1 MGYTLEIVAG
11 PTGRQATGTNA
22 NYGVSFDENVEDGV
36 LIGTISGVDPAV
48 QSMVWRDLTG
58 NENRFYTI
66 TKNAEGVW
74 EIRVAPG
81 QGGAVNFNWE
91 TVATRVQQ
99 IYIDAYS
106 GPNGTGTKLGEGDF
120 TVTIDDV
127 NEAPRDIVFVGAPTT
142 PPTVGVTGPGSQI
155 IDANATDP
163 DSVAK
168 PQWRNNNFKFGEG
181 TASATDATVDITGL
195 YKIDP
200 VTGVVTTLREMTEAD
215 AGAKTLKIVVY
226 DTTTPSIAFQKDYP
240 FTVEP
245 GNAAAPVVA
254 FSGNTA
260 LTQAEGTSAAGFT
273 DYVYTLTRTGQ
284 DLSGTSTVT
293 WTVAGTGA
301 NPADAGDFEATTG
314 TVTFAANSA
323 TATITVRVR
332 QDAAFEQN
340 ETFTVGLTA
349 GPNATIATTNNT
361 ATGTITNDD
370 TQPPSGQTL
379 GLMVEGAI
387 SFEATDSGPSVS
399 PFGGI
404 LITGEGQLTLRIEF
418 AKIEGALEGFG
429 NAEVDELAGRMIY
442 TFTGT
447 RQVLEAMLDNVKF
460 NPSNRA
466 MAGDAVTTDFLIT
479 LDDGDP
485 ETNNA
490 VTNNQINVVTQILGN
505 HAPTVDVTEGVDH
518 TKVVDTGPHSHPFKG
533 LELFDHEYDSLTLTV
548 KFLKDHGDLV
558 IPDGINSTRA
568 DVTDTNGVHYWVYTF
583 TGEAAALEVMMD
595 VIKFDAAAM
604 TDAAAGTV
612 RVTNFDIVVTDGA
625 LGRVP
630 VTEQVQVKSVAGK
643 AGFASFVA
651 PRELSAT
658 GTKVGDLTPGEL
670 GQDGKAFSYQIVL
683 ADGTAAAT
691 DGRFRIGADGK
702 SIEVANGALFDYEQ
716 VKSYGL
722 KLKVTIAD
730 DDQDAGNNLWFLQD
744 VTIQVADWVGE
755 NVVGTAGNDRLMGGI
770 GNDSLVGG
778 TGNDWLY
785 GGAGNDVLSG
795 GTGTGRDVFVFNT
808 ALNSRFN
815 KDRITDWD
823 YRYDTI
829 RLENAVFKAL
839 KKTGGLSSANFKLGA
854 AAGDAD
860 DYVGYNSAT
869 GDLWYDANGNKAGGQ
884 VVFAN
889 IGKNKT
895 IYHSDFI
902 VI

>member
-1 MGYTLEIVAG
+1 MALSLTLDG
-11 PTGRQATGTNA
+11 QDDFLAT
-22 NYGVSFDENVEDGV
+22 
-36 LIGTISGVDPAV
+36 
-48 QSMVWRDLTG
+48 
-58 NENRFYTI
+58 
-66 TKNAEGVW
+66 
-74 EIRVAPG
+74 
-81 QGGAVNFNWE
+81 
-91 TVATRVQQ
+91 
-99 IYIDAYS
+99 
-106 GPNGTGTKLGEGDF
+106 
-120 TVTIDDV
+120 DD
-127 NEAPRDIVFVGAPTT
+127 
-142 PPTVGVTGPGSQI
+142 GPGV
-155 IDANATDP
+155 P
-163 DSVAK
+163 
-168 PQWRNNNFKFGEG
+168 
-181 TASATDATVDITGL
+181 
-195 YKIDP
+195 
-200 VTGVVTTLREMTEAD
+200 
-215 AGAKTLKIVVY
+215 
-226 DTTTPSIAFQKDYP
+226 AFD
-240 FTVEP
+240 
-245 GNAAAPVVA
+245 
-254 FSGNTA
+254 
-260 LTQAEGTSAAGFT
+260 
-273 DYVYTLTRTGQ
+273 
-284 DLSGTSTVT
+284 
-293 WTVAGTGA
+293 
-301 NPADAGDFEATTG
+301 
-314 TVTFAANSA
+314 
-323 TATITVRVR
+323 
-332 QDAAFEQN
+332 
-340 ETFTVGLTA
+340 GLTIV
-349 GPNATIATTNNT
+349 GD
-361 ATGTITNDD
+361 G
-370 TQPPSGQTL
+370 
-379 GLMVEGAI
+379 M
-387 SFEATDSGPSVS
+387 
-399 PFGGI
+399 
-404 LITGEGQLTLRIEF
+404 LTLRIAFDEDDGELENIGDVVPTYSGGQIIYLF
-418 AKIEGALEGFG
+418 RGTQESLNAL
-429 NAEVDELAGRMIY
+429 
-442 TFTGT
+442 
-447 RQVLEAMLDNVKF
+447 LDGLVF
-460 NPSNRA
+460 NPFNREIA
-466 MAGDAVTTDFLIT
+466 SPNPVTTNFVIT

-485 ETNNA
+485 ATAA
-490 VTNNQINVVTQILGN
+490 VTNNQIDVITQILGN
-505 HAPTVDVTEGVDH
+505 RAPTVDVTEGTGV
-518 TKVVDTGPHSHPFKG
+518 TKVVDTGSHSHPLNG
-533 LELFDHEYDSLTLTV
+533 LTFYDHEHDSLTLTV

-595 VIKFDAAAM
+595 LIKFDAAAM

-612 RVTNFDIVVTDGA
+612 RVTNFDIAVTDGA

-683 ADGTAAAT
+683 ADGSAAAT

-755 NVVGTAGNDRLMGGI
+755 NVVGTAGNDRIYANLGNDVLNGGAGHDTLMGGTGNDRLMGGI

-778 TGNDWLY
+778 TGNDSLIGSTGNDWLY